1 MCYKKIVE
9 FEDEH
14 LTLFQCFDNGMTFEE
29 AADAL
34 GLTSLARAIASEEW
48 DSFEETESELG
59 SEA

>member
-9 FEDEH
+9 FENEH

-29 AADAL
+29 ARDAL
-34 GLTSLARAIASEEW
+34 KLEGLAIIVAMQEW